1 MSITVFIYIDHPNG
15 VPSEQTTNTFS
26 EARGEPKSFNA
37 RCISHGTNRDNPH
50 LYRYKDSA
58 RRAEKQIYLHF
69 PEPQPIF
76 TRQRKVVQSERK
88 NNFFL
93 YFTEPQPLFTRQRKD
108 SARRAEKQI
117 YLDKFGCTSAIEKTG
132 LSLHSVCSNFAF

>member
-58 RRAEKQIYLHF
+58 RRAEKQIYL
-69 PEPQPIF
+69 
-76 TRQRKVVQSERK
+76 
-88 NNFFL
+88 
-93 YFTEPQPLFTRQRKD
+93 
-108 SARRAEKQI
+108 
-117 YLDKFGCTSAIEKTG
+117 DKSDCTSAIEKTG